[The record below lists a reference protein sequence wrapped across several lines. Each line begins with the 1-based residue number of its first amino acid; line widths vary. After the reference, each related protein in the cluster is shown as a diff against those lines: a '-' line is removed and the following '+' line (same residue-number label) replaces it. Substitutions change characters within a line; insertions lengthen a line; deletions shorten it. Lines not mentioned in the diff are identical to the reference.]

1 MIRLATKDDY
11 NALDKMCFE
20 FWEHAPY
27 DVAYKAGSAINTF
40 DLCLSQG
47 LLFVAEIN
55 QEIIGFTAGIAVP
68 LLGNMDV
75 LHGTE
80 LAWWVAPE
88 HRGGTAGIK
97 LLKRLESAAKEKG
110 CVYWSMAFMET
121 SMPSVVK
128 KMYEKLNYELKETSY
143 GKRL

>member
-1 MIRLATKDDY
+1 
-11 NALDKMCFE
+11 
-20 FWEHAPY
+20 
-27 DVAYKAGSAINTF
+27 
-40 DLCLSQG
+40 
-47 LLFVAEIN
+47 
-55 QEIIGFTAGIAVP
+55 
-68 LLGNMDV
+68 
-75 LHGTE
+75 